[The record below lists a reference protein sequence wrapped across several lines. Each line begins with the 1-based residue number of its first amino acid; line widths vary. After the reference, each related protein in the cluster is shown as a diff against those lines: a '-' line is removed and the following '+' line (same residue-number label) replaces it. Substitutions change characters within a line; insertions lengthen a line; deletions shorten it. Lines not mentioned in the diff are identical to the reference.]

1 MEFYSNLF
9 NLTSLISAAIKG
21 YTETVRL
28 LLTQSDI
35 DINKKDIVMK
45 NVYNIQILLL
55 NDI

>member
-9 NLTSLISAAIKG
+9 NSTSLISAVIAG

-35 DINKKDIVMK
+35 DINIKDIVMK
-45 NVYNIQILLL
+45 NFNNIQI
-55 NDI
+55 